1 MLMRAHIVTILAVF
15 AAASAFAAPPNGSTK
30 ARAIPLKQ
38 RDPSKAVEEEFAWM
52 MKLYH
57 YTPLLAFRD
66 RVVEEIRKVKAGEK
80 STDKSAGW
88 GHATVDHHGHLISD
102 WWFDT
107 PRGKREVYFDTGT
120 LINTPGEVVRQES
133 ARADYMR
140 RMGPTVKV
148 Q

>member
-1 MLMRAHIVTILAVF
+1 MLKRANIVTILAVV
-15 AAASAFAAPPNGSTK
+15 ATASAFAATPDGSTK

-38 RDPSKAVEEEFAWM
+38 RDPAKAVEEEFTWM

-66 RVVEEIRKVKAGEK
+66 RVVEEIRKVKAGKK
-80 STDKSAGW
+80 STNKSAGW
-88 GHATVDHHGHLISD
+88 GHATVDRNGHLISD

-133 ARADYMR
+133 ARAEYMR
-140 RMGPTVKV
+140 RMAPTVKV

>member
-1 MLMRAHIVTILAVF
+1 MLKRAHIVTILAVV
-15 AAASAFAAPPNGSTK
+15 AAASAFAATPDGSTK

-38 RDPSKAVEEEFAWM
+38 RDPSKAVEEEFARM

-88 GHATVDHHGHLISD
+88 GHGTVDHNGHLISY

-107 PRGKREVYFDTGT
+107 PRGKKEVYFDTGT
-120 LINTPGEVVRQES
+120 LLKTPGEVVRQES